1 MCSTDCAVSAAFAA
15 KSASTQPQIAIAL
28 LAKSQKA
35 AKQQSQTIVALLDTA
50 AQLSKAL
57 GKGQQLDVT
66 N

>member
-35 AKQQSQTIVALLDTA
+35 AKQQGQAVALLDTA